1 MLVSFSMVIR
11 FFLTILLSL
20 ILTPV
25 FKIISV
31 QTGMVDKPN
40 ERRINKVPMPSAG
53 GLPIFISFVI
63 STLFLFRKIIPQS
76 YIVPILIA
84 SLVIIVTGVLDDKY
98 ELTPKQKSI
107 GILIASLIIYFVAD
121 IRIDSLTLPFI
132 GYIQLGWLSFPVTIF
147 WIFGITNAVNLI
159 DGLDGL
165 AAGISLIGLI
175 TIGIIGYFF
184 LHASTVYIPVVI
196 FCLVASIIGFF
207 PYNFYPAKIYLGDT
221 GALFLGFMMAV
232 LSLQGLKNVTFVSSI
247 SLLIVMGVP
256 VTDTFFAII
265 RRKANR
271 VSFSTADKK
280 HLHHRLISLGFTH
293 KGAVLTI
300 YAMAL
305 MFSFTAMVM
314 NYTGR
319 IGTIILI
326 IAMLFAAI
334 LLFELIGLINEKH
347 QFILKTLRFLGN
359 KEYRTQVKQK
369 YLKKWNR
376 HIDE

>member
-1 MLVSFSMVIR
+1 MLVSFSIVIKI
-11 FFLTILLSL
+11 FLTILLSL
-20 ILTPV
+20 ILTPI

-53 GLPIFISFVI
+53 GLPIFVSFVI
-63 STLFLFRKIIPQS
+63 SSLFLFKDIIPKF
-76 YIVPILIA
+76 YILPILLAA
-84 SLVIIVTGVLDDKY
+84 SVIVLTGLLDDKY
-98 ELTPKQKSI
+98 ELSPKQKSI
-107 GILIASLIIYFVAD
+107 GILLAALIIYFVAD
-121 IRIDSLTLPFI
+121 IRIDSFTLPFL

-165 AAGISLIGLI
+165 AAGISLIGLM

-184 LHASTVYIPVVI
+184 LHASTVYIPIVI

-207 PYNFYPAKIYLGDT
+207 PYNFYPAKIYLGDA

-247 SLLIVMGVP
+247 SLLIIMGVP

-280 HLHHRLISLGFTH
+280 HLHHRLLALGFTH

-300 YAMAL
+300 YSIAL
-305 MFSFTAMVM
+305 MFSFTAMIM
-314 NYTGR
+314 NYTGSL
-319 IGTIILI
+319 GTIALFLV
-326 IAMLFAAI
+326 MLFAAI
-334 LLFELIGLINEKH
+334 LLFELIGLINEKY

-359 KEYRTQVKQK
+359 KEYRTQVMQK
-369 YLKKWNR
+369 YFKKWKR
-376 HIDE
+376 P

>member
-1 MLVSFSMVIR
+1 MFVSFSMVIK

-20 ILTPV
+20 LLTPI

-31 QTGMVDKPN
+31 QLGMVDNPN

-53 GLPIFISFVI
+53 GLPIFFSFVI
-63 STLFLFRKIIPQS
+63 STLFLFQSIIPRF
-76 YIVPILIA
+76 YILPIIIA
-84 SLVIIVTGVLDDKY
+84 ASIIIITGVLDDRF

-107 GILIASLIIYFVAD
+107 GILLAALVVYFIANIH
-121 IRIDSLTLPFI
+121 IDSVTLPFLGHI
-132 GYIQLGWLSFPVTIF
+132 KLGWLSFPVTIF

-165 AAGISLIGLI
+165 AAGVSLIGLT

-184 LHASTVYIPVVI
+184 LHASTVYIPIVI
-196 FCLVASIIGFF
+196 FCLVASILGFF

-221 GALFLGFMMAV
+221 GALFLGFMLAV

-247 SLLIVMGVP
+247 SLLIVLGVP

-280 HLHHRLISLGFTH
+280 HLHHRLLSLGFTH
-293 KGAVLTI
+293 KGAVLAI

-305 MFSFTAMVM
+305 MFSFTAMIM
-314 NYTGR
+314 NYTGV
-319 IGTIILI
+319 IGTIVLV
-326 IAMLFAAI
+326 IAMLFAVI
-334 LLFELIGLINEKH
+334 LLFELIGLISEKH
-347 QFILKTLRFLGN
+347 QVILKTMRFLGN
-359 KEYRTQVKQK
+359 KEYRTQVMQK
-369 YLKKWNR
+369 YFKKWKQ
-376 HIDE
+376 H

>member
-1 MLVSFSMVIR
+1 MFVSFSMVIK

-20 ILTPV
+20 LLTPI
-25 FKIISV
+25 FKILSV
-31 QTGMVDKPN
+31 QLGMVDNPN

-53 GLPIFISFVI
+53 GLPIFFSFVI
-63 STLFLFRKIIPQS
+63 STLFLFQSIIPRF
-76 YIVPILIA
+76 YILPIIMAA
-84 SLVIIVTGVLDDKY
+84 SIIIITGVLDDRF

-107 GILIASLIIYFVAD
+107 GILLAALVVYFIANIH
-121 IRIDSLTLPFI
+121 IDSVTLPFLGHI
-132 GYIQLGWLSFPVTIF
+132 KLGWLSFPVTIF

-165 AAGISLIGLI
+165 AAGVSLIGLT

-184 LHASTVYIPVVI
+184 LHASTVYIPIVI
-196 FCLVASIIGFF
+196 FCLVASILGFF

-221 GALFLGFMMAV
+221 GALFLGFMLAV

-247 SLLIVMGVP
+247 SLLIVLGVP

-280 HLHHRLISLGFTH
+280 HLHHRLLSLGFTH
-293 KGAVLTI
+293 KGAVLAI

-305 MFSFTAMVM
+305 MFSFTAMIM
-314 NYTGR
+314 NYTGV
-319 IGTIILI
+319 IGTIVLV
-326 IAMLFAAI
+326 IAMLFAVV
-334 LLFELIGLINEKH
+334 LLFELIGLIGEKH
-347 QFILKTLRFLGN
+347 QVILKTLRFLGN
-359 KEYRTQVKQK
+359 KEYRTQVMQK
-369 YLKKWNR
+369 YFKKWKQ
-376 HIDE
+376 H

>member
-1 MLVSFSMVIR
+1 MLVDFSMVVR

-20 ILTPV
+20 ILTPIC
-25 FKIISV
+25 KIISV

-40 ERRINKVPMPSAG
+40 ERRINKITMPSAG
-53 GLPIFISFVI
+53 GLPIFVSFVI
-63 STLFLFRKIIPQS
+63 STLLFFRDIIPKF
-76 YIVPILIA
+76 YIIPILFA
-84 SLVIIVTGVLDDKY
+84 SSVIVLTGLLDDKF

-107 GILIASLIIYFVAD
+107 GISLASLIIYFIAD
-121 IRIDSLTLPFI
+121 IHIDSFTFPF
-132 GYIQLGWLSFPVTIF
+132 LGNIKLSWLSFPITIF
-147 WIFGITNAVNLI
+147 WVFGITNAVNLI

-165 AAGISLIGLI
+165 ATGISLIGLI

-184 LHASTVYIPVVI
+184 LHSSTVYIPIVI
-196 FCLVASIIGFF
+196 FCLVASVVGFF

-232 LSLQGLKNVTFVSSI
+232 LSLQGLKNVTFVSFI

-256 VTDTFFAII
+256 VTDTFFAIV

-293 KGAVLTI
+293 KGAVLAI

-305 MFSFTAMVM
+305 MFSFTAMIM
-314 NYTGR
+314 NYMGR
-319 IGTIILI
+319 LGSIVLIL
-326 IAMLFAAI
+326 AMLFAAI
-334 LLFELIGLINEKH
+334 LLFELIGLINENH

-359 KEYRTQVKQK
+359 KDYRTEIMHK
-369 YLKKWNR
+369 YWKK
-376 HIDE
+376 

>member
-1 MLVSFSMVIR
+1 MFVSFSMVVR
-11 FFLTILLSL
+11 FFSTILLSL
-20 ILTPV
+20 ILTPI

-40 ERRINKVPMPSAG
+40 ERRINKIPMPSAG
-53 GLPIFISFVI
+53 GLPIFISFVV
-63 STLFLFRKIIPQS
+63 STLVFFQEIIPKF
-76 YIVPILIA
+76 YILPILLA
-84 SLVIIVTGVLDDKY
+84 ALVIIVTGVLDDKF
-98 ELTPKQKSI
+98 ELTPKQKTV
-107 GILIASLIIYFVAD
+107 GILLAALIVYFIADVH
-121 IRIDSLTLPFI
+121 IDSVTIPFFGHI
-132 GYIQLGWLSFPVTIF
+132 ELGWLSFPVTIF

-165 AAGISLIGLI
+165 ATGVSLIGLI

-184 LHASTVYIPVVI
+184 LHSSTVYIPIVI

-247 SLLIVMGVP
+247 YLLIVMGVP

-280 HLHHRLISLGFTH
+280 HLHHRLLSLGFTH

-305 MFSFTAMVM
+305 MFSFTAMIM
-314 NYTGR
+314 NYTGHF
-319 IGTIILI
+319 GSIILI
-326 IAMLFAAI
+326 ISMLFAAI

-347 QFILKTLRFLGN
+347 QYILKTLRFLGN
-359 KEYRTQVKQK
+359 KEYRTQVMQK
-369 YLKKWNR
+369 YKKKWTNR
-376 HIDE
+376 

>member
-1 MLVSFSMVIR
+1 MLVSFSIVIKI
-11 FFLTILLSL
+11 FLTILLSL
-20 ILTPV
+20 ILTPI

-53 GLPIFISFVI
+53 GLPIFVSFVI
-63 STLFLFRKIIPQS
+63 SSLFLFKDIIPKF
-76 YIVPILIA
+76 YILPILLAA
-84 SLVIIVTGVLDDKY
+84 SVIVLTGLLDDKY
-98 ELTPKQKSI
+98 ELSPKQKSI
-107 GILIASLIIYFVAD
+107 GILLAALIIYFVAD
-121 IRIDSLTLPFI
+121 IRIDSFTLPFL

-165 AAGISLIGLI
+165 AAGISLIGLM

-184 LHASTVYIPVVI
+184 LHASTVYIPIVI

-247 SLLIVMGVP
+247 SLLIIMGVP

-280 HLHHRLISLGFTH
+280 HLHHRLLALGFTH

-300 YAMAL
+300 YSIAL
-305 MFSFTAMVM
+305 MFSFTAMIM
-314 NYTGR
+314 NYTGSL
-319 IGTIILI
+319 GTIALFLV
-326 IAMLFAAI
+326 MLFAAI
-334 LLFELIGLINEKH
+334 LLFELIGLINEKY

-359 KEYRTQVKQK
+359 KEYRTQVMQK
-369 YLKKWNR
+369 YFKKWKR
-376 HIDE
+376 P

>member
-1 MLVSFSMVIR
+1 MLVSFSIVIR
-11 FFLTILLSL
+11 IFLTILLSL
-20 ILTPV
+20 ILTPI

-53 GLPIFISFVI
+53 GLPIFVSFVI
-63 STLFLFRKIIPQS
+63 SSLFLFKDIIPKF
-76 YIVPILIA
+76 YILPILLAA
-84 SLVIIVTGVLDDKY
+84 SVIVLTGLLDDKY
-98 ELTPKQKSI
+98 ELSPKQKSI
-107 GILIASLIIYFVAD
+107 GILLAALIIYFVAD
-121 IRIDSLTLPFI
+121 IRIDSFTLPFL

-165 AAGISLIGLI
+165 AAGISLIGLM

-184 LHASTVYIPVVI
+184 LHASTVYIPIVI

-247 SLLIVMGVP
+247 SLLIIMGVP

-280 HLHHRLISLGFTH
+280 HLHHRLLALGFTH

-300 YAMAL
+300 YSIAL
-305 MFSFTAMVM
+305 MFSFTAMIM
-314 NYTGR
+314 NYTGSL
-319 IGTIILI
+319 GTIALFLV
-326 IAMLFAAI
+326 MLFAAI
-334 LLFELIGLINEKH
+334 LLFELIGLINEKY

-359 KEYRTQVKQK
+359 KEYRTQVMQK
-369 YLKKWNR
+369 YFKKWKR
-376 HIDE
+376 P